1 MRTHSRRW
9 GLAAL
14 LGAMLT
20 SNSALADKPKTVS
33 EKVGE
38 RISRGVVEE
47 TLTALDKEE
56 NRQKLGHIINSPQM
70 RTAVHDLAESL
81 VLGIVHGVRMAR
93 VEKRMGKDPTH
104 TIGKSMDEHVTPA
117 VGRLTYR
124 IVDAALDA
132 SLSDEHIA
140 GMEKLGQGVTH
151 AVLAGVGSGLRD
163 EVAPAVAV
171 ALDKEIGP
179 AVAKMLERDIIPAIG
194 RGLNTPEMQ
203 SAIANVTR
211 GVATELV
218 SGTSH
223 AMDVE
228 QAKDE
233 RQGKPST
240 LGLFG
245 SGIAIGYAVSLFLAF
260 AFGTVMIVLTV
271 VLVRNNRRQRAQ
283 AEAAKRREETLM
295 HLLDSVEAD
304 HPELRTDMH
313 RLVREQLNTEE
324 R

>member
-1 MRTHSRRW
+1 MRSHSRRW
-9 GLAAL
+9 AFVAL
-14 LGAMLT
+14 LGASLT
-20 SNSALADKPKTVS
+20 SGSALADKPKTVS

-38 RISRGVVEE
+38 RVSRGVVEE
-47 TLTALDKEE
+47 SLTALDKEE
-56 NRQKLGHIINSPQM
+56 NRQKLGRIINSPQM
-70 RTAVHDLAESL
+70 RTAMHDLTESL
-81 VLGIVHGVRMAR
+81 VLGVVHGIRMAR
-93 VEKRMGKDPTH
+93 VEKLMGKDAAH
-104 TIGKSMDEHVTPA
+104 TIGKGMDEHVTPA

-140 GMEKLGQGVTH
+140 RMEKLSQGVTH
-151 AVLAGVGSGLRD
+151 SVLAGVGSGLRD
-163 EVAPAVAV
+163 EVAPALAV
-171 ALDKEIGP
+171 ALDEEIGP
-179 AVAKMLERDIIPAIG
+179 AVAQMLERDIMPAVG

-218 SGTSH
+218 HGTSH

-228 QAKDE
+228 KAKDE
-233 RQGKPST
+233 QQGKPSR

-260 AFGTVMIVLTV
+260 AFGTAMIVLTV